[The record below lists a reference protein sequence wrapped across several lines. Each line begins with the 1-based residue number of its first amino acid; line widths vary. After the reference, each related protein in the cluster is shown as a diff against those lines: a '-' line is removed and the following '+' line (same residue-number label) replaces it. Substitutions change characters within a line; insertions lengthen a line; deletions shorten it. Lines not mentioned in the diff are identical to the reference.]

1 MLFIFHHDNLSSF
14 PVRKKITLMAPMI
27 MTEGFSKWLSESPF
41 HLEPL
46 AWVCTASCI
55 DICFRLTHLGTK
67 NVEGCSSSFTQSTHH
82 TEETVWCTKKSLEAL
97 GGKKKQAK
105 ILLLTGR
112 RRRKNWKEVSRE
124 TGVGVRNLPGMQA
137 DDSQNDFPFA
147 SDWQT

>member
-14 PVRKKITLMAPMI
+14 PVRKKITLMAPTT

-46 AWVCTASCI
+46 AWVCIASCI

-67 NVEGCSSSFTQSTHH
+67 NVEGCSSSLHSPH
-82 TEETVWCTKKSLEAL
+82 TIQKKQYGAQKRVWKGWGE
-97 GGKKKQAK
+97 KKQAK